1 MNMIIGIYRS
11 LVAEV
16 KEINT
21 KYGKPNIQMT
31 PFVKFNLL
39 FLRLY
44 LMLLVGLLI
53 YRFVVA
59 VKQ

>member
-1 MNMIIGIYRS
+1 MKMILDIFRS
-11 LVAEV
+11 LATAIR
-16 KEINT
+16 EINT
-21 KYGKPNIQMT
+21 KYAKPNIQMT
-31 PFVKFNLL
+31 RFVKFNLL

-53 YRFVVA
+53 YRFVGA

>member
-1 MNMIIGIYRS
+1 MKMIIDIYRG
-11 LVAEV
+11 LAEAI

-21 KYGKPNIQMT
+21 KYATPNIQMT

-39 FLRLY
+39 FLRFY
-44 LMLLVGLLI
+44 LMVLVGLLI
-53 YRFVVA
+53 YRFVLA